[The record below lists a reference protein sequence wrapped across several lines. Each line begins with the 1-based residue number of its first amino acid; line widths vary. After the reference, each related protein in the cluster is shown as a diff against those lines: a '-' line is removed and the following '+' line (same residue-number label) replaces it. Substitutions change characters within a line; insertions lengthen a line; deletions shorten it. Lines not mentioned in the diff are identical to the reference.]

1 MRMTGYEL
9 VTEAIDMLNSTH
21 LIKRLQKLI
30 IARNIVYAR
39 RDRTPKLVI

>member
-9 VTEAIDMLNSTH
+9 VTEAIDMLNSTN

-39 RDRTPKLVI
+39 